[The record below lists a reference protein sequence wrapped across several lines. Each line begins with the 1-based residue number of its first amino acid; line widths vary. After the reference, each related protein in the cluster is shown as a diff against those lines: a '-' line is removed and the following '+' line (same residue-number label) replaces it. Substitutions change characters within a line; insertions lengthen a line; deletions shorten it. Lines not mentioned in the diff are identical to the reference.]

1 MTQERMTQET
11 MTMTRFRALI
21 EAYGATPARWPAEER
36 VEAQALLAAHEEART
51 LLVEEAT
58 LDRLLDAVPDLAP
71 SAALKAKILA
81 RTSAERA
88 GGGVVSRTIKM
99 LWPDASSA
107 WPAGVLAAS
116 MALGALIGIF
126 APTITEAGQELSAGD
141 VVSYAFSAIDTS
153 EWQ

>member
-1 MTQERMTQET
+1 MTQEP
-11 MTMTRFRALI
+11 MTMTRFGALI
-21 EAYGATPARWPAEER
+21 EAYGAAPARWPAEQR
-36 VEAQALLAAHEEART
+36 AEAQAYLAAHEEART
-51 LLVEEAT
+51 LLAEEAR

-81 RTSAERA
+81 RASAARA
-88 GGGVVSRTIKM
+88 GGGVISRAVKT
-99 LWPDASSA
+99 LWPEASSA

-126 APTITEAGQELSAGD
+126 APAITEAGQELSAGD